1 MKADVRP
8 NGLSKLSLKV
18 KEGAMIR
25 SKSLKA
31 LAIVFFVSGLW
42 DTFGGFYYLFL
53 VGMGRSI
60 NNPSTHPFYAIFIAS
75 FLFCFAY
82 LQFLSAF
89 NIRRYLFNV
98 GVVIIGRIFYV
109 VLLFA
114 YILLVDD
121 FPKTF
126 LPTAIVDSLWT
137 ILYIVLT
144 LLSDE
149 VRLKDLFIPYWGES

>member
-1 MKADVRP
+1 
-8 NGLSKLSLKV
+8 
-18 KEGAMIR
+18 MIKPR
-25 SKSLKA
+25 SLKA

-42 DTFGGFYYLFL
+42 DTFGGFYYSFF
-53 VGMGRSI
+53 VGIGRSI
-60 NNPSTHPFYAIFIAS
+60 NNPSTHPFYALFIAS

-98 GVVIIGRIFYV
+98 GVVIIGRVLYV
-109 VLLFA
+109 ILLFA
-114 YILLVDD
+114 YLLFVAD

-126 LPTAIVDSLWT
+126 LPTGIVDSLWT
-137 ILYIVLT
+137 ILYIVFA

-149 VRLKDLFIPYWGES
+149 VRFKDLFIPYQRES

>member
-1 MKADVRP
+1 
-8 NGLSKLSLKV
+8 
-18 KEGAMIR
+18 MIKSR
-25 SKSLKA
+25 SLKA
-31 LAIVFFVSGLW
+31 LATVFFVSGLW
-42 DTFGGFYYLFL
+42 DTFGGFYYSFF

-60 NNPSTHPFYAIFIAS
+60 NNPSTHPFYALFIAS

-98 GVVIIGRIFYV
+98 GVVIIGRVFYI

-114 YILLVDD
+114 YILFVAD
-121 FPKTF
+121 FPTTF
-126 LPTAIVDSLWT
+126 LPTGIVDSLWT
-137 ILYIVLT
+137 ILYIVLA

-149 VRLKDLFIPYWGES
+149 VRIKDLFIPYRVEG

>member
-1 MKADVRP
+1 MTW
-8 NGLSKLSLKV
+8 
-18 KEGAMIR
+18 

-31 LAIVFFVSGLW
+31 LAIVFFVSGLY
-42 DTFGGFYYLFL
+42 DTFGGFYYLLL
-53 VGMGRSI
+53 VGIDKSI
-60 NNPSTHPFYAIFIAS
+60 NNPPTHQFYALFIVS

-82 LQFLSAF
+82 LQLMSAF
-89 NIRRYLFNV
+89 NIRRYLINV
-98 GVVIIGRIFYV
+98 GVVILGRVFYV

-121 FPKTF
+121 FPRTF

-144 LLSDE
+144 LLSDD
-149 VRLKDLFIPYWGES
+149 VRFKDLFLPKRALSANMSETQRYASF

>member
-1 MKADVRP
+1 
-8 NGLSKLSLKV
+8 
-18 KEGAMIR
+18 MIR

-31 LAIVFFVSGLW
+31 LAIVFFVSGIW
-42 DTFGGFYYLFL
+42 DTFGGFYYSFL

-60 NNPSTHPFYAIFIAS
+60 NNPPTHPFYAIFIAS

-98 GVVIIGRIFYV
+98 GVVIIGRVFYV

-114 YILLVDD
+114 YILFVAD
-121 FPKTF
+121 FPTTF
-126 LPTAIVDSLWT
+126 LPTGIVDSLWT

-149 VRLKDLFIPYWGES
+149 VRLKDLFIPYRGES

>member
-1 MKADVRP
+1 
-8 NGLSKLSLKV
+8 
-18 KEGAMIR
+18 MIR

-31 LAIVFFVSGLW
+31 LAIVFFVSGIW
-42 DTFGGFYYLFL
+42 DTFGGFYYSFL

-60 NNPSTHPFYAIFIAS
+60 NNPPTHPFYAIFIAS

-98 GVVIIGRIFYV
+98 GVVIIGRVFYV
-109 VLLFA
+109 VLLFV
-114 YILLVDD
+114 YILFVAD
-121 FPKTF
+121 FPTTF
-126 LPTAIVDSLWT
+126 LPTGIVDSLWT
-137 ILYIVLT
+137 ILYIVLA

-149 VRLKDLFIPYWGES
+149 VRLKDLFIPYRGES

>member
-1 MKADVRP
+1 
-8 NGLSKLSLKV
+8 
-18 KEGAMIR
+18 MIKSR
-25 SKSLKA
+25 SLKA

-42 DTFGGFYYLFL
+42 DTFGGFYYSFF

-60 NNPSTHPFYAIFIAS
+60 NSPPTHPFYAIFIAS

-114 YILLVDD
+114 YILFVAD
-121 FPKTF
+121 FPTTF
-126 LPTAIVDSLWT
+126 LPTGIVDSLWT
-137 ILYIVLT
+137 ILYIILA

-149 VRLKDLFIPYWGES
+149 VRLKGLFIPHRGES

>member
-1 MKADVRP
+1 
-8 NGLSKLSLKV
+8 
-18 KEGAMIR
+18 MIR

-31 LAIVFFVSGLW
+31 LAIVFFVSGIW
-42 DTFGGFYYLFL
+42 DTFGGFYYSFL

-60 NNPSTHPFYAIFIAS
+60 NNPPTHPFYAIFIAS

-98 GVVIIGRIFYV
+98 GVVIIGRVFYV

-114 YILLVDD
+114 YILFVAD
-121 FPKTF
+121 FPTTF
-126 LPTAIVDSLWT
+126 LPTGIVDSLWT
-137 ILYIVLT
+137 ILYIVLA

-149 VRLKDLFIPYWGES
+149 VRLKDLFIPYRGEN

>member
-1 MKADVRP
+1 
-8 NGLSKLSLKV
+8 
-18 KEGAMIR
+18 MIR

-31 LAIVFFVSGLW
+31 LAIVFFVSGIW
-42 DTFGGFYYLFL
+42 DTFGGFYYSFL

-60 NNPSTHPFYAIFIAS
+60 NNPPTHPFYAIFIAS

-98 GVVIIGRIFYV
+98 GVVIIGRVFYV

-114 YILLVDD
+114 YILFVAD
-121 FPKTF
+121 FPTTF
-126 LPTAIVDSLWT
+126 LPTGIVDSLWT
-137 ILYIVLT
+137 ILYIVLA

-149 VRLKDLFIPYWGES
+149 VRLKDLFIPYRGES

>member
-1 MKADVRP
+1 
-8 NGLSKLSLKV
+8 
-18 KEGAMIR
+18 MIKSR
-25 SKSLKA
+25 SLKA

-42 DTFGGFYYLFL
+42 DTFGGFYYSFF

-60 NNPSTHPFYAIFIAS
+60 NSPPTHPFYAIFIAS

-114 YILLVDD
+114 YILFVAD
-121 FPKTF
+121 FPTTF
-126 LPTAIVDSLWT
+126 LPTGIVDSLWT

-144 LLSDE
+144 LLSNE
-149 VRLKDLFIPYWGES
+149 VRLKDLFTPYRGES